1 MIVYD
6 GITAERDVPQRA
18 WRPTSRCRSSAGVQR
33 TASAQDGDA
42 ARFICGT
49 AHTIWGGKSLRWDP
63 PARRN
68 RLHPQRYTVVR
79 PTSLGSVGHRH
90 FFADALSLRAGICRL
105 ARARLGQPAASY
117 GTPWVDHIPPPPT
130 ATKGA
135 PGSASDQ
142 FVHRRQHGEFFEH
155 WWGNY
160 LTRDSSVPTRRPAFI
175 QVRRRLQPTLPPGP
189 NQAARVQHE
198 YDRQGALQY
207 VAA

>member
-160 LTRDSSVPTRRPAFI
+160 LTRDKRADACSASSSKP
-175 QVRRRLQPTLPPGP
+175 RRLPC
-189 NQAARVQHE
+189 
-198 YDRQGALQY
+198 Y
-207 VAA
+207 VARASQSHGLGHLDLSEMAVHR

>member
-160 LTRDSSVPTRRPAFI
+160 LTRDTLGAAAARCSRSGRYDPGRYRRTG
-175 QVRRRLQPTLPPGP
+175 QPGP
-189 NQAARVQHE
+189 V
-198 YDRQGALQY
+198 ALTI
-207 VAA
+207 VP

>member
-160 LTRDSSVPTRRPAFI
+160 LTRDRSPKVLRADPERARREPILHRRSLKHYHLPRRSKNMLRDSESVA
-175 QVRRRLQPTLPPGP
+175 
-189 NQAARVQHE
+189 
-198 YDRQGALQY
+198 
-207 VAA
+207 

>member
-160 LTRDSSVPTRRPAFI
+160 LTRDTRPWSANSRSA
-175 QVRRRLQPTLPPGP
+175 RRSRSATGHAQRTAA
-189 NQAARVQHE
+189 AARPRRSSP
-198 YDRQGALQY
+198 RQARPRL
-207 VAA
+207 VV